1 MKFGGRKNKNYTKKT
16 FKKGNGGG
24 GGGGV
29 GVVVV
34 WEMIT
39 DADALVSA
47 NCLIAS
53 ASSSSLMMKL

>member
-1 MKFGGRKNKNYTKKT
+1 MTFDGRKNKNYTKKT